1 MKSVFRLSVFSLF
14 CAGISL
20 VVLASEAYRETILK
34 EAALRSGYLLP
45 AEVNQPFDPKKSA
58 LGKVF
63 FESTELSFNSNTSCS
78 TCHLDEFSSA
88 DGLPIA
94 IGIEGHGKGRERA
107 MGGGSIV
114 PRNTL
119 ALWGRAA
126 RQFDTFFWDGKVQK
140 TENGIVS
147 QFGDQVPSDD
157 PLIVAVSLPFVE
169 IREMVSDDQYV
180 QEKLMTETV
189 SSAEII
195 QRELASRVVDVLGKG
210 DEVEEAFGLDG
221 PNVEFIH
228 ITRSLK
234 HFFAD
239 KFQVGESRFSRFI
252 AGEGELT
259 KDEVNGGL
267 IFFGKGKC
275 AVCHSGPH
283 FSDFDFH
290 TVVFPQAGFGK
301 NGFGVDYGRFNVT
314 FDPSDLHKF
323 RTPPLHNVAQTSPY
337 GHSGSVA
344 SLEDAIVAHYDP
356 LSVNQAFELDVR
368 GRRELFDRLRAVGA
382 EVPISAP
389 LSHGELDDLTQ
400 FLGSLSF

>member
-20 VVLASEAYRETILK
+20 VVLASEDYREETILK

-140 TENGIVS
+140 TEYGIIS
-147 QFGDQVPSDD
+147 QFGDQAPSDD

-221 PNVEFIH
+221 QCRVLH

-239 KFQVGESRFSRFI
+239 KFQVGS
-252 AGEGELT
+252 L
-259 KDEVNGGL
+259 
-267 IFFGKGKC
+267 
-275 AVCHSGPH
+275 
-283 FSDFDFH
+283 
-290 TVVFPQAGFGK
+290 GF
-301 NGFGVDYGRFNVT
+301 
-314 FDPSDLHKF
+314 
-323 RTPPLHNVAQTSPY
+323 Q
-337 GHSGSVA
+337 GHC
-344 SLEDAIVAHYDP
+344 I
-356 LSVNQAFELDVR
+356 
-368 GRRELFDRLRAVGA
+368 RRAN
-382 EVPISAP
+382 
-389 LSHGELDDLTQ
+389 
-400 FLGSLSF
+400 

>member
-1 MKSVFRLSVFSLF
+1 M
-14 CAGISL
+14 
-20 VVLASEAYRETILK
+20 
-34 EAALRSGYLLP
+34 
-45 AEVNQPFDPKKSA
+45 
-58 LGKVF
+58 F

-189 SSAEII
+189 SSRLKLFNGSSL
-195 QRELASRVVDVLGKG
+195 QELWM
-210 DEVEEAFGLDG
+210 FW
-221 PNVEFIH
+221 
-228 ITRSLK
+228 
-234 HFFAD
+234 
-239 KFQVGESRFSRFI
+239 
-252 AGEGELT
+252 
-259 KDEVNGGL
+259 
-267 IFFGKGKC
+267 
-275 AVCHSGPH
+275 
-283 FSDFDFH
+283 
-290 TVVFPQAGFGK
+290 
-301 NGFGVDYGRFNVT
+301 
-314 FDPSDLHKF
+314 
-323 RTPPLHNVAQTSPY
+323 
-337 GHSGSVA
+337 
-344 SLEDAIVAHYDP
+344 
-356 LSVNQAFELDVR
+356 VR
-368 GRRELFDRLRAVGA
+368 GMKSKKRLALM
-382 EVPISAP
+382 VPM
-389 LSHGELDDLTQ
+389 
-400 FLGSLSF
+400 